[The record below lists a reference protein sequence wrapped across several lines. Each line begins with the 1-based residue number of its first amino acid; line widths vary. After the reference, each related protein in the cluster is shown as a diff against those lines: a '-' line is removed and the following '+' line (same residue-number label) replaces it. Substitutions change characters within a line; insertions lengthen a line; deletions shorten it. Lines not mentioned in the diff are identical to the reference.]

1 MSRFF
6 RLFIAVVLTALILW
20 KVHPGDILRST
31 ASADWSWIGA
41 AVALVLLDRTLMAY
55 RWMILLCA
63 LTPGSRP
70 PFPAVLRIFFVSTFV
85 GTFLPS
91 VGGDLYRA
99 YSLSKMRV
107 NAAESAASVVMDR
120 VLGVLS
126 LVIVCVAALLAA
138 RHVHVLRSV
147 LVWPAIAAAS
157 AICIVAAFAVFSA
170 RAATFAQSL
179 ATRIPNGR
187 LARGSVRLIDGLR
200 RYAHHNGELANVLVM
215 SVLVQVI
222 RVLQAYCLGL
232 AIGVDVPLPL
242 YFVFIP
248 VIVLIMQIPVAPS
261 GIGTSQAAFLWL
273 FGAVGVPA
281 ADAVAL
287 SILFVA
293 LGFVG
298 NLPGALLYVVG
309 GRPEPQRT

>member
-1 MSRFF
+1 LSRFF
-6 RLFIAVVLTALILW
+6 RLLIAVVLTAVILW
-20 KVHPGDILRST
+20 KVHPGDVLRST
-31 ASADWSWIGA
+31 ANADWTWIGA

-55 RWMILLCA
+55 RWMVLLCA

-70 PFPAVLRIFFVSTFV
+70 PFTSVLRIFFVSTFV

-99 YSLSKMRV
+99 YSLSKMQV
-107 NAAESAASVVMDR
+107 NAAESAASVLMDR

-126 LVIVCVAALLAA
+126 LLVVCVAALAAA
-138 RHVHVLRSV
+138 RHVVSSA
-147 LVWPAIAAAS
+147 LVFPAVGVAAL
-157 AICIVAAFAVFSA
+157 ICIVAAFAVFSA

-200 RYAHHNGELANVLVM
+200 RYAHHSAALANVLMM
-215 SVLVQVI
+215 SVLVQVV

-273 FGAVGVPA
+273 FGAAGVPA

-298 NLPGALLYVVG
+298 NLPGALLYVAG